1 VTYAVPMPPTNTV
14 ASQSTHEEPVQHT
27 VDSGTKFVGLVMFL
41 GSWTVMF
48 AALFFSFATFRVH
61 ADSAWP
67 PAALMDV
74 PLWMPSLS
82 TFIIL
87 LSSVTLEW
95 ARRRT
100 LSGDLPGARQRVK
113 LTFVLAVAFVAMQTW
128 LWQVMW
134 AKGVTLNSEQFAGYF
149 YVLTVF
155 HAMHIL
161 VGLGLLT
168 YFSRLLTGG
177 DPASVR
183 VPARLITLFWH
194 FVGVVWGLL
203 FVLLFFS

>member
-1 VTYAVPMPPTNTV
+1 MAHTTPLASEPTNG
-14 ASQSTHEEPVQHT
+14 EPVHK
-27 VDSGTKFVGLVMFL
+27 VDGGTKFIGLVMFL

-48 AALFFSFATFRVH
+48 AAFFFSFATYRVH
-61 ADSAWP
+61 ASSSWP
-67 PAALMDV
+67 PLALTDI
-74 PLWMPSLS
+74 PLWMPTLS
-82 TFIIL
+82 TIL
-87 LSSVTLEW
+87 IAASSLVLES

-100 LSGDLPGARQRVK
+100 FTGDFVAAKQRVK
-113 LTFVLAVAFVAMQTW
+113 FTFILAFAFVAMQTW

-134 AKGVTLNSEQFAGYF
+134 AKGVTLNSDQFAGYF

-155 HAMHIL
+155 HALHIV
-161 VGLGLLT
+161 VGLGLLS
-168 YFSRLLTGG
+168 YLARRLSG
-177 DPASVR
+177 DSPADVR

>member
-1 VTYAVPMPPTNTV
+1 MESNTPVTAEV
-14 ASQSTHEEPVQHT
+14 ANEEPVHK

-61 ADSAWP
+61 ASAAWP
-67 PAALMDV
+67 PAALTDV
-74 PLWMPSLS
+74 HLWMPSVS

-87 LSSVTLEW
+87 LSSVSIEL
-95 ARRRT
+95 ARRRIMA
-100 LSGDLPGARQRVK
+100 GDLESGRARVR
-113 LTFVLAVAFVAMQTW
+113 LTFILAVAFVAMQTW

-134 AKGVTLNSEQFAGYF
+134 SKGVTLSSEQFAGYF

-155 HAMHIL
+155 HALHII

-168 YFSRLLTGG
+168 YFSRLLQGG
-177 DPASVR
+177 SPASVR

-194 FVGVVWGLL
+194 FVGIVWGLL